1 MPPKSQSQNSL
12 NFFSEVL
19 LPSRRGLEAL
29 DQGGGDISGQTTPNK
44 NLFGECPR
52 VTPSRIPVTL
62 VGRIRP
68 RIGGDINFPLF
79 NAYLRDGVGGGRSP
93 PHPTTGGQ

>member
-1 MPPKSQSQNSL
+1 MFFLTYNL
-12 NFFSEVL
+12 FFSEVL
-19 LPSRRGLEAL
+19 LPSRRGLEGS
-29 DQGGGDISGQTTPNK
+29 DQTDGDILTHIPPNQ
-44 NLFGECPR
+44 NLFGRCPR
-52 VTPSRIPVTL
+52 GIPFWTVGIL

-68 RIGGDINFPLF
+68 RTGGDIKFPLF